1 LVEDKPLITFEG
13 NKRFYVLSFDTQG
26 AYLVAL
32 QSDSQKQV
40 WQSRVIDSPP
50 NRRPEVKWSLVD
62 SNDGKTVTLT
72 SARNEDLI
80 NYQLDWS
87 TGKMIQTS
95 KARQQPISGKANE
108 PASPPLS
115 KIEAQSPD
123 GKLLAVTSE
132 AHILLIDRD
141 TGQVIRSIGVD
152 GAANI
157 AGVTFSTDG
166 KLLKRVDKDG
176 ATWTIDVATGKILER
191 TAARRPAVIEV
202 EYSQAVANVESARA
216 RLARLKGLTDVNKE
230 TIDEAAQYLER
241 ADRQLQSLVAAVKDA
256 HKLADTSRALAEME
270 FTRIKELVAKGAATD
285 VQLEAARVK
294 LASAEIQVRR
304 LESILK
310 QGVAITEP
318 MTPPSVTALTTS
330 TRSSSWLKSDSG
342 SVDAQS
348 LNVLDLAER
357 YLRATADV
365 KKAKNRIESMKGSKL
380 AVSQQE
386 ANEAKI
392 ELEAAEKR
400 VQLLSGFIKDA
411 VNTARAEI
419 ATAEEELARVSQLSR
434 KGFVAQTE
442 VDRAKSRVDAA
453 RARVKQLETILSTVG
468 MTKPDST
475 PPM

>member
-1 LVEDKPLITFEG
+1 
-13 NKRFYVLSFDTQG
+13 
-26 AYLVAL
+26 
-32 QSDSQKQV
+32 
-40 WQSRVIDSPP
+40 
-50 NRRPEVKWSLVD
+50 
-62 SNDGKTVTLT
+62 
-72 SARNEDLI
+72 
-80 NYQLDWS
+80 
-87 TGKMIQTS
+87 
-95 KARQQPISGKANE
+95 
-108 PASPPLS
+108 
-115 KIEAQSPD
+115 
-123 GKLLAVTSE
+123 
-132 AHILLIDRD
+132 
-141 TGQVIRSIGVD
+141 
-152 GAANI
+152 
-157 AGVTFSTDG
+157 
-166 KLLKRVDKDG
+166 
-176 ATWTIDVATGKILER
+176 
-191 TAARRPAVIEV
+191 
-202 EYSQAVANVESARA
+202 
-216 RLARLKGLTDVNKE
+216 
-230 TIDEAAQYLER
+230 
-241 ADRQLQSLVAAVKDA
+241 
-256 HKLADTSRALAEME
+256 
-270 FTRIKELVAKGAATD
+270 
-285 VQLEAARVK
+285 
-294 LASAEIQVRR
+294 
-304 LESILK
+304 
-310 QGVAITEP
+310 
-318 MTPPSVTALTTS
+318 
-330 TRSSSWLKSDSG
+330 LKSDSG